1 MTSDNKFVRREEL
14 ENAILYKMKDHVLSF
29 VNNSSYNSLLDSIDN
44 AIRLRNVSTFDC
56 EKSVKFNF
64 LPWDRKY
71 AYMHVY
77 TPQSYPIM
85 SGIIA
90 T

>member
-1 MTSDNKFVRREEL
+1 MTSNNKFVRREEL
-14 ENAILYKMKDHVLSF
+14 ENAILYKVKDHVLSF
-29 VNNSSYNSLLDSIDN
+29 VNNLSYNSLLDSIDN
-44 AIRLRNVSTFDC
+44 AIRLRNTFDC

-64 LPWDRKY
+64 LPWDKKY